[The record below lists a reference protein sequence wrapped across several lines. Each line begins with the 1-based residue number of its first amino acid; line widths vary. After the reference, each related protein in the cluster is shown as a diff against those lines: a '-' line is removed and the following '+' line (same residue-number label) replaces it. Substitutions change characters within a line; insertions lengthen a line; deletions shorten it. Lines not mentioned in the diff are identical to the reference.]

1 MEQGAPVDVF
11 ASADQVTMDRA
22 GAFIDPATR
31 ADFAGNALVLIM
43 PSDSAL
49 ALTSPEDLKGEEFK
63 LVAIGNPDSV
73 PVGRYAKGALEAAGL
88 YEPLTPK
95 FVLAETVRQALDY
108 VARGEVQAGFVYAT
122 GRRPEARCGQGRGR
136 GGRTQAHQLPHRPF
150 EGIQKQGHGEEVRR
164 LRQGRGRPGHP
175 GQVRLQEAVT
185 LSGRLRPP
193 GLGMCPCGRGFM
205 ARKNGKAWIPPSRDD
220 IEALRQKG
228 SRPWRRIA
236 ALQVRHSREGGNPC
250 LAGTAPPATG
260 LPPPSQVLTVRNQK
274 RAPKGRVFLFTGRGG
289 FESAG
294 IVQCRSP
301 RTKPPSF
308 V

>member
-1 MEQGAPVDVF
+1 MKSKKLHTLLALVLLLASSPATAGELLVSAAASLTNAFTEMKAPFEKANPGTTLILNFASSGALLKQMEQGAPVDVF

-122 GRRPEARCGQGRGR
+122 DAALKPDAVKVAAEVAGHKPISYPIALLKESKSRDMGRK
-136 GGRTQAHQLPHRPF
+136 F
-150 EGIQKQGHGEEVRR
+150 VDYVKGEE
-164 LRQGRGRPGHP
+164 
-175 GQVRLQEAVT
+175 GQAILARY
-185 LSGRLRPP
+185 
-193 GLGMCPCGRGFM
+193 GF
-205 ARKNGKAWIPPSRDD
+205 K
-220 IEALRQKG
+220 
-228 SRPWRRIA
+228 
-236 ALQVRHSREGGNPC
+236 
-250 LAGTAPPATG
+250 
-260 LPPPSQVLTVRNQK
+260 
-274 RAPKGRVFLFTGRGG
+274 
-289 FESAG
+289 
-294 IVQCRSP
+294 
-301 RTKPPSF
+301 KP
-308 V
+308 